1 MRSLVL
7 LLAFAAAADAVRGAE
22 PRNVAVLVWPGAE
35 LLDFA
40 GPCEV
45 FNAAGRHRL
54 FRVYT
59 VGLDR
64 RPVATQ
70 GGVTVQPEFVLGDC
84 PAPDIVVIPGGDMR
98 PVEGNAAV
106 LDWVREKSARAEG
119 TLSVCTGA
127 FVLAEAGL
135 LEGKSATTHHFGHE
149 ALAAAYPRVNLVRSA
164 RFVDTGRIITAG
176 GVSAGI
182 DAALHVVARLAGR
195 AEAEWTAREWME
207 YDGPRWTA
215 ASETATAGK

>member
-1 MRSLVL
+1 MRPTIWLFWL
-7 LLAFAAAADAVRGAE
+7 TLATPLAAA

-35 LLDFA
+35 LLDFT

-45 FNAAGRHRL
+45 FNAAGHHRL
-54 FRVYT
+54 FHVFT

-64 RPVATQ
+64 RPVSTQ
-70 GGVTVQPEFVLGDC
+70 GGVTIQPDFTLTDC

-106 LDWVREKSARAEG
+106 LAWVRAKSAKTEI
-119 TLSVCTGA
+119 TMSVCTGA

-135 LEGKSATTHHFGHE
+135 LDGLSATTHHFGHD
-149 ALAAAYPRVNLVRSA
+149 ALASGYPKVTVVRTG
-164 RFVDTGRIITAG
+164 RFVDSGHIITAG

-182 DAALHVVARLAGR
+182 DAALHVVERLAGR
-195 AEAEWTAREWME
+195 EEAEWTAREWME
-207 YDGPRWTA
+207 YRGDA
-215 ASETATAGK
+215 DK